1 MRNCGLMAYREAL
14 ELQLEFCEKRHEG
27 LRGNTVLIVEHPDVI
42 TLGARKS
49 ENKLLVDCESLGKR
63 GIDVVEVRRGGGCTA
78 HNPGQLVVYP
88 IVKLKSLGL
97 GVNEY
102 IRGLEAIGI
111 ELLRGYGV
119 SSDRRKGY
127 PGLWV
132 GEEKIASIGVQVKKG
147 VTIHGMAINICNDLS
162 IFDNIVP
169 CGIDGVRITS
179 LREQTGGDVSMDEV
193 KRKIAGIIIK
203 CFSSEEV
210 GGYE

>member
-1 MRNCGLMAYREAL
+1 
-14 ELQLEFCEKRHEG
+14 
-27 LRGNTVLIVEHPDVI
+27 
-42 TLGARKS
+42 
-49 ENKLLVDCESLGKR
+49 
-63 GIDVVEVRRGGGCTA
+63 
-78 HNPGQLVVYP
+78 LVVYP